1 MEQYIMPGSAYR
13 KLRAAKSLGQTAYI
27 YGATGYGKT
36 AFVQRVLEKRRHLYL
51 SCGNR
56 RWDEG
61 SLPSQGIVVLDD
73 LHLLDEPRRELV
85 KRLAADPEIWL
96 ILINRSPV
104 PSWLMPEY
112 VNIGFIVISEKDMR
126 LGKKE
131 IQGYLDSLGLSYTK
145 EGLQYLADTA
155 EGNGYIVRHAALRMA
170 EGLSPGPK
178 MYQEIHD
185 AFARYLEEYIMVQ
198 WDSEL
203 LEFLMEVSVVEEFTL
218 PLAELITANRLASVM
233 VQKAMETGNFLFE
246 NDGMYRL
253 RPVLLHALRKK
264 AQQSL
269 GEEQIKNCR
278 KSAGVWY
285 EMDGQ
290 ISQALE
296 MYEQS
301 GSQGQIRELLI
312 RNARVNPGAGH
323 YYELRRYYLGMDEE
337 EAAKSP
343 VLMAGLSML
352 HSMLMDPKKS
362 EYWYEKLS
370 EFAKTAQGGAKREA
384 KSRLCY
390 LDIGLPHR
398 GSRDVLKIMLRAPAM
413 LLDQGISLP
422 EFSVTSNIPS
432 TMNGGKDF
440 CKWSRSDRA
449 LARTVGPLV
458 ERVLGSYGKGLT
470 KIALGESL
478 YEKGADS
485 FEVLTLLSRGQVETE
500 CGGRLEIAFSAVGQR
515 VRMMILQGDLKNAG
529 TILSSF
535 QAAVEEQRV
544 AQLLPNIQAVRCRL
558 ALYSGDMAAA
568 EAWLKAAPD
577 EDKEFITMERYRY
590 LTKVRCYLA
599 LGENLKALAL
609 LEKLGEYA
617 ERCQRPY
624 MRMEAGVLG
633 AAVRQRLGAEWGPLL
648 AAALD
653 EAESYRFVRLISELG
668 PAILP
673 LLKKQE
679 RGSPWFRQV
688 LEETKQMSRRYP
700 GYLSPRTAVRE
711 DFSGTALEILRL
723 QSGGLTA
730 TQIAERLSMKP
741 DTVRYHIK
749 ENYRKLGAAGKAEAI
764 AAARGLGLI

>member
-73 LHLLDEPRRELV
+73 LHLLDEFRRGYVRRLV
-85 KRLAADPEIWL
+85 TAPGIWL

-104 PSWLMPEY
+104 PAWLMAEY
-112 VNIGFIVISEKDMR
+112 VNEGFIIISESDLR
-126 LGKKE
+126 LGKPE
-131 IQGYLDSLGLSYTK
+131 IAGYLNSLGIPCTG
-145 EGLQYLADTA
+145 EGLQLLAEHSD
-155 EGNGYIVRHAALRMA
+155 GNAYVLRHAALKMA
-170 EGLSPGPK
+170 EGMAPGPQMRK
-178 MYQEIHD
+178 EIHD
-185 AFARYLEEYIMVQ
+185 AFARYLTDYVMVE

-203 LEFLMEVSVVEEFTL
+203 LEFLMRVSVAEEFTL

-253 RPVLLHALRKK
+253 RPVLLHALRER
-264 AQQSL
+264 AMQAL
-269 GEEQIKNCR
+269 GEEQVATCR
-278 KSAGVWY
+278 KNAGVWY
-285 EMDGQ
+285 EMNGQ
-290 ISQALE
+290 ISQALA
-296 MYEQS
+296 MYEKA
-301 GSQGQIRELLI
+301 GDHAQIRELLI

-323 YYELRRYYLGMDEE
+323 YYELRRYYLGMDED

-413 LLDQGISLP
+413 LLDQGVSLP
-422 EFSVTSNIPS
+422 EFSVTSNVPS
-432 TMNGGKDF
+432 TMSGGKDF
-440 CKWSRSDRA
+440 CKWSRSDRV

-515 VRMMILQGDLKNAG
+515 VRLMILQGDLKNAG
-529 TILSSF
+529 TILGSF
-535 QAAVEEQRV
+535 QSAVEEQRV
-544 AQLLPNIQAVRCRL
+544 VQLMPNIQAMRCRL
-558 ALYSGDMAAA
+558 ALYAGDM
-568 EAWLKAAPD
+568 EAVNQWFRTAPD

-590 LTKVRCYLA
+590 FTKVRCYLA

-609 LEKLGEYA
+609 LEKLSEYA
-617 ERCQRPY
+617 ELVHRTY
-624 MRMEAGVLG
+624 VGMEAGLLG
-633 AAVRQRLGAEWGPLL
+633 AVVRRRLGTEWEPLL
-648 AAALD
+648 RAVLD
-653 EAESYRFVRLISELG
+653 EAESYQFVRLISELG

-673 LLKKQE
+673 LLKAHG
-679 RGSPWFRQV
+679 RDSPWFRQV
-688 LEETKQMSRRYP
+688 LEETQQMSRRYP
-700 GYLSPRTAVRE
+700 GYLSPRNAVRE
-711 DFSGTALEILRL
+711 NFSSTALEILRL
-723 QSGGLTA
+723 QSEGLSA
-730 TQIAERLSMKP
+730 TQIAERLGMKS
-741 DTVRYHIK
+741 DNVRYHIK
-749 ENYRKLGAAGKAEAI
+749 ENYRKLGASGKAEAI

>member
-13 KLRAAKSLGQTAYI
+13 KLKAAKSLGQTAYI
-27 YGATGYGKT
+27 YAATGYGKT
-36 AFVQRVLEKRRHLYL
+36 SFAQRFLEKRRHIYL
-51 SCGNR
+51 SCGER
-56 RWDEG
+56 RWDE
-61 SLPSQGIVVLDD
+61 SSFPAQGIVVLDD
-73 LHLLDEPRRELV
+73 LHLLDESRRGFV
-85 KRLAADPEIWL
+85 KGLIVNPEIWL

-112 VNIGFIVISEKDMR
+112 VNMGFIVISEKDMR

-131 IQGYLDSLGLSYTK
+131 IRGYLESLGLSYTE

-170 EGLSPGPK
+170 EGLPPGPR

-203 LEFLMEVSVVEEFTL
+203 LEFLMQVSVVEEFTL

-233 VQKAMETGNFLFE
+233 VQKALETGNFLFQE
-246 NDGMYRL
+246 NGVYHL
-253 RPVLLHALRKK
+253 RPVLLHALRER
-264 AQQSL
+264 ALQVL
-269 GEEQIKNCR
+269 GEEQVKACQKN
-278 KSAGVWY
+278 AGVWY
-285 EMDGQ
+285 EMNGQ

-296 MYEQS
+296 MY
-301 GSQGQIRELLI
+301 GHCGAYAQIRELLI

-352 HSMLMDPKKS
+352 YSMLMDPEKS
-362 EYWYEKLS
+362 EYWYDKLS
-370 EFAKTAQGGAKREA
+370 GFAKTAQGGVKREA
-384 KSRLCY
+384 QSRLCY

-398 GSRDVLKIMLRAPAM
+398 GSRDVLKTMMRVPAL
-413 LLDQGISLP
+413 LLDQGIHLP
-422 EFSVTSNIPS
+422 EFSVTSNVPS
-432 TMNGGKDF
+432 TMSGGKDF

-478 YEKGADS
+478 FEKGEDS

-515 VRMMILQGDLKNAG
+515 VRMMILEGDLQNAG
-529 TILSSF
+529 AILDSF
-535 QAAVEEQRV
+535 QLAVEEQRTV
-544 AQLLPNIQAVRCRL
+544 QLLPNIRAMRCRL
-558 ALYSGDMAAA
+558 ALYNGDMAAV
-568 EAWLKAAPD
+568 ETWLKTAPD

-599 LGENLKALAL
+599 LGKNLKALAL
-609 LEKLGEYA
+609 LEKLSEYA
-617 ERCQRPY
+617 ERLKRTY
-624 MRMEAGVLG
+624 VGMEAGLLG
-633 AAVRQRLGAEWGPLL
+633 AIVRRRLGTEWEPVLR
-648 AAALD
+648 AALD
-653 EAESYRFVRLISELG
+653 EAESYRFVRFISELG
-668 PAILP
+668 PAVLP
-673 LLKKQE
+673 LLKAQS
-679 RGSPWFRQV
+679 RAGPWFRQV
-688 LEETKQMSRRYP
+688 LGEAQQTARRYP
-700 GYLSPRTAVRE
+700 GYLLPRAAARE
-711 DFSGTALEILRL
+711 DFNPTAQEVLRL
-723 QSGGLTA
+723 QSEGLSA
-730 TQIAERLSMKP
+730 TQIGARLGMKP

-749 ENYRKLGAAGKAEAI
+749 ENYRKLGASGKAEAI